1 MESKEARDPKRMPF
15 HNTWLFLEDSFLSKS
30 PSRKQM
36 TLAQD
41 LKVREL
47 IYDFVIRLGS
57 LLKLDG
63 RTILAA
69 TVYINRYYMRM
80 PITTSKYFVACA
92 AIAISCKLND
102 TYRPPD
108 KIAMAACVIKNPNKQ
123 VDQHSSLFWQWRD
136 QLLYREELILKNL
149 NFEVDVELPY
159 DLSDRLLQDE
169 SNSSYFQGKFL
180 EILKHTV
187 SKIEIVSALPILVSF
202 DVNTLFGTMLVLTI
216 KEAQAKFEDTTLI
229 MPQRFLEDKLGVLVD
244 ECYLCFKYVL
254 KLKSVCEDPK
264 LPSHKNVVR
273 KIPKITR
280 EDFYEIAKGV
290 EVPKKEEETK
300 ETALEFDVE

>member
-1 MESKEARDPKRMPF
+1 MESKPSF

-47 IYDFVIRLGS
+47 IYDFVIHLGS
-57 LLKLDG
+57 QLKLDG

-69 TVYINRYYMRM
+69 TVYINRFYMRM
-80 PITTSKYFVACA
+80 PITMSKYFVACA
-92 AIAISCKLND
+92 AISISCKLND

-108 KIAMAACVIKNPNKQ
+108 KIAMAACVLKNPTKK

-159 DLSDRLLQDE
+159 DLSELLLKEKASDDE
-169 SNSSYFQGKFL
+169 TDNLFYQKL
-180 EILKHTV
+180 PEILKHTV
-187 SKIEIVSALPILVSF
+187 SKIEVVSALPILVAF
-202 DVNTLFGTMLVLTI
+202 DMRTLFGTSLVLTV
-216 KEAQAKFEDTTLI
+216 KEAQHKFAEETGSLFL
-229 MPQRFLEDKLGVLVD
+229 PRRFLDKLVD
-244 ECYLCFKYVL
+244 VSVIECYHCYKYIL
-254 KLKSVCEDPK
+254 KLESICEDPK
-264 LPSHKNVVR
+264 LPSHRNVVK
-273 KIPKITR
+273 KIPKITK
-280 EDFYEIAKGV
+280 EDFYGV
-290 EVPKKEEETK
+290 AHGET
-300 ETALEFDVE
+300 